1 MEKVGLRQWI
11 MSLRAEWPF
20 HLRLGLWPVLTCLLF
35 VACLTT
41 GLAIVATTHQTRMQ
55 FAEWQRLNQEKNQ
68 LNTEWGQLLLEESAW
83 SSPVRIERIAA
94 ERLDMR
100 IPDVHDVEVIQP

>member
-1 MEKVGLRQWI
+1 MRV
-11 MSLRAEWPF
+11 EWPF
-20 HLRLGLWPVLTCLLF
+20 RLRIGIWPLFTCLLF
-35 VACLTT
+35 VACLVT
-41 GLAIVATTHQTRMQ
+41 GLAIVTVTHQTRMQ

-83 SSPVRIERIAA
+83 SSPVRIERLAID
-94 ERLDMR
+94 RLDMR